1 LSRISGSLL
10 QAQGRR
16 CPQEQHMATKLSD
29 DLELSSLNLERI
41 VPLAEAARL
50 RGVSEDTLRRHNSD
64 KIIQLSPRRQGMR
77 VRDALAIEKRKPPQ
91 TSASA

>member
-1 LSRISGSLL
+1 
-10 QAQGRR
+10 
-16 CPQEQHMATKLSD
+16 MATKLSD
-29 DLELSSLNLERI
+29 DLELSPLNLERI

-50 RGVSEDTLRRHNSD
+50 MGVSEDTIRRHNGD

-77 VRDALAIEKRKPPQ
+77 VRDALVIGKRKPSP